1 MATYSVIAVDG
12 QTYGPV
18 DEEGLLAWV
27 KADRVVANTNVH
39 CHETNQMVPAC
50 TLPFL
55 GEKFA
60 PAPPPAYPAVTAG
73 ASGNMLASYP
83 EIVPANSP
91 AARMHT
97 LSRFPGAAVVLLH
110 FVTLGIFTIIWFNLM
125 HGKMPKTRHGDPSAG
140 KAIGFLFIPFFNLYW
155 SFFTSLRLV
164 DRVNQQRLARGLPST
179 MRGFTLTVC
188 ILSIIPYVNYVNF
201 LIIWPIW
208 TGLMQGS
215 VNELVAATAQA
226 LALPR
231 G

>member
-1 MATYSVIAVDG
+1 
-12 QTYGPV
+12 
-18 DEEGLLAWV
+18 
-27 KADRVVANTNVH
+27 
-39 CHETNQMVPAC
+39 
-50 TLPFL
+50 
-55 GEKFA
+55 
-60 PAPPPAYPAVTAG
+60 
-73 ASGNMLASYP
+73 
-83 EIVPANSP
+83 
-91 AARMHT
+91 
-97 LSRFPGAAVVLLH
+97 
-110 FVTLGIFTIIWFNLM
+110 
-125 HGKMPKTRHGDPSAG
+125 MPKTRHGDPSAG